1 MCIYTTS
8 NKYKKFLRFCNTI
21 IIFHLALIFMDLTE
35 HVVVKEPDSIEFQ
48 WSHTLCMYVKRFK
61 TAATFET
68 ISLLRKN
75 NLFHPKTFSLFFSL
89 FFSLSLSISVFLSL
103 SFSSFFLFL
112 SFSSLLRNSS
122 RFYRYM
128 FN

>member
-8 NKYKKFLRFCNTI
+8 SKYKKFLRFCNTI

-89 FFSLSLSISVFLSL
+89 FFFSLSLYFCLSL
-103 SFSSFFLFL
+103 SFFFLFF
-112 SFSSLLRNSS
+112 SFSL
-122 RFYRYM
+122 F
-128 FN
+128 FIVVAKF

>member
-1 MCIYTTS
+1 
-8 NKYKKFLRFCNTI
+8 
-21 IIFHLALIFMDLTE
+21 MDLTE

-89 FFSLSLSISVFLSL
+89 FFFLSL
-103 SFSSFFLFL
+103 SLFL
-112 SFSSLLRNSS
+112 SFSLFLFPLFFFFSLFHRCCEILAGSIGICLIKTIS
-122 RFYRYM
+122 A
-128 FN
+128 